1 MFSVDRAQLE
11 GVRRRALPDM
21 VGTMGRRFLTALCLA
36 VLVVS
41 ALPAQSQSVLKT
53 ARGLQSNEI
62 SVLIDQAA
70 ILESDVEFAEVS
82 IANPEIADVQPVSN
96 RTIYIFGRK
105 RGTTSLTLFGPNGQ
119 LITNVVVKVLA
130 DVSELKERLRQL
142 LPGEPVEVRTAA
154 DGIILSG
161 VVSGAAKVDKAMSL
175 ARAYAGDAVINMLS
189 VGGTQQVMLKVKVA
203 EIARSTGK
211 DIGVSL
217 GVLGS
222 TNRVAPAIVTG
233 PTLRPGAG
241 TDDAPAARPTP
252 TQGVTAPGDIGTGL
266 DRLLPAAGAF
276 AGAFGAIFTIAD
288 SFILDLQIDALETKG
303 FARTLSEPNLVSLSG
318 VEASFLAGGEVPI
331 PVIGDEGEIT
341 ITFKPVGVNLN
352 FLPVV
357 LDNDLINVSVSAE
370 VSQVDPSVT
379 TTTGGIEIVGFQTRR
394 ATTTVELRDGQA
406 FAIAGLLQE
415 SFEDSVQQV
424 PWLGDIPILGTLF
437 RSVNYQRGQT
447 ELVIFVSV
455 HLVTPVDNEADLAL
469 PTDRVLLPSEADLFL
484 FGKSTGEAVPGII
497 GTGFDGDYGYVVE

>member
-1 MFSVDRAQLE
+1 MRHSFLA
-11 GVRRRALPDM
+11 ALS
-21 VGTMGRRFLTALCLA
+21 LAACLCATLA
-36 VLVVS
+36 
-41 ALPAQSQSVLKT
+41 PAQAQSVLKT
-53 ARGLQSNEI
+53 ARGLESNVI
-62 SVLIDQAA
+62 TVLIDQATV
-70 ILESDVEFAEVS
+70 LESDVEFAEVS

-96 RTIYIFGRK
+96 RTIYIFGQR
-105 RGTTSLTLFGPNGQ
+105 RGTTSLTLFGPNGR

-130 DVSELKERLRQL
+130 DVTELKERMRQL
-142 LPGEPVEVRTAA
+142 LPGEPIEVRTAA
-154 DGIILSG
+154 DGIIVSG
-161 VVSGAAKVDKAMSL
+161 TVSGAAKVDKAMSL

-203 EIARSTGK
+203 EISRSAGK

-217 GVLGS
+217 GVLG
-222 TNRVAPAIVTG
+222 TG
-233 PTLRPGAG
+233 NN
-241 TDDAPAARPTP
+241 ARPFIDTGSSITLEEDEDTGATVFENLSP
-252 TQGVTAPGDIGTGL
+252 ALGSFSGV
-266 DRLLPAAGAF
+266 
-276 AGAFGAIFTIAD
+276 FGAIFNIAD
-288 SFILDLQIDALETKG
+288 SFFLDLQIDALETKG

-331 PVIGDEGEIT
+331 PVIGEDGEIT
-341 ITFKPVGVNLN
+341 VSFKPVGVNLN
-352 FLPVV
+352 FLPIV

-370 VSQVDPSVT
+370 VSQVDPNVT

-415 SFEDSVQQV
+415 NFEDAVSQV
-424 PWLGDIPILGTLF
+424 PWLGDIPVLGTLF

-455 HLVTPVDNEADLAL
+455 HLVTPVSQDADLIL
-469 PTDRVLLPSEADLFL
+469 PTDRVLIPSESELFL
-484 FGKSTGEAVPGII
+484 FGETTGAQVPGII

>member
-1 MFSVDRAQLE
+1 MFSVSRIQLE
-11 GVRRRALPDM
+11 GVRRRARPGM
-21 VGTMGRRFLTALCLA
+21 VGTMARIYLTTLFLA
-36 VLVVS
+36 VLAAVS
-41 ALPAQSQSVLKT
+41 SLPAQSQSVLKA

-62 SVLIDQAA
+62 TVLIDQSTV
-70 ILESDVEFAEVS
+70 LESDVEFAEVS
-82 IANPEIADVQPVSN
+82 IANPAIADVQPVSN
-96 RTIYIFGRK
+96 KTIYIFGQK

-175 ARAYAGDAVINMLS
+175 ARAYAGDAVINMLT

-203 EIARSTGK
+203 EIARSNGK

-222 TNRVAPAIVTG
+222 TARAAPEIVTG
-233 PTLRPGAG
+233 TAFDADGGARSLPTEGA
-241 TDDAPAARPTP
+241 
-252 TQGVTAPGDIGTGL
+252 TAPGGVGTPF
-266 DRLLPAAGAF
+266 DRVFPPAGAF

-288 SFILDLQIDALETKG
+288 SFLLDLQIDALETKG

-331 PVIGDEGEIT
+331 PVVGEEGEIT
-341 ITFKPVGVNLN
+341 VSFKPVGVNLN

-370 VSQVDPSVT
+370 VSQVDPAVT
-379 TTTGGIEIVGFQTRR
+379 TTTGGVEIVGFQTRR

-415 SFEDSVQQV
+415 SFEDSISQI
-424 PWLGDIPILGTLF
+424 PWLGDIPVLGTLF

-455 HLVTPVDNEADLAL
+455 HLVTPVDDEADLAL

-484 FGKSTGEAVPGII
+484 FGKTGGEPVPGII